1 MYLYEIQLDH
11 HMIRVMVVDD
21 HELVRT
27 GISRILGDAP
37 GISVVAEACSG
48 EEAIPIAKKQTPHVM
63 LMDVSMPGIGGLE
76 ATRKLTQSLP
86 DMKVIVLSV
95 HAEEPI
101 PSRMMQAGASG
112 YLTKGCAVEEILT
125 AIKTVYSGERYIG
138 ADVAQKLA
146 LRMVPGGKLSPF
158 ENLSPREMQV
168 MLMLTQGQKPQAISD
183 HLCLSPKTISTYRH
197 RLYEKLGVDNDSDLT
212 RMAINYGI
220 IEQPGDAVNE

>member
-1 MYLYEIQLDH
+1 
-11 HMIRVMVVDD
+11 MIRVMVVDD

-27 GISRILGDAP
+27 GISRILDDAP

-48 EEAIPIAKKQTPHVM
+48 EEAIPVAKKQTPHVM

-76 ATRKLTQSLP
+76 ATRKLVQSLP
-86 DMKVIVLSV
+86 ELKIIVLSV
-95 HAEEPI
+95 HAEEPV

-112 YLTKGCAVEEILT
+112 YLTKGCAVDEILT

-168 MLMLTQGQKPQAISD
+168 MLMLTQGQKPQTISD

-197 RLYEKLGVDNDSDLT
+197 RIYEKLGVNNDAGLT

-220 IEQPGDAVNE
+220 IQQPGDVVNE

>member
-1 MYLYEIQLDH
+1 
-11 HMIRVMVVDD
+11 MIRVMVVDD

-27 GISRILGDAP
+27 GITRILNDAP
-37 GISVVAEACSG
+37 GITVVAEAASG
-48 EEAIPIAKKQTPHVM
+48 EDAIPIAKKHKPHVM

-76 ATRKLTQSLP
+76 ATRKLVQSLSGL
-86 DMKVIVLSV
+86 KVIVLSV

-112 YLTKGCAVEEILT
+112 YLTKGCAVDEILT

-146 LRMVPGGKLSPF
+146 LRMVPGGQASPF
-158 ENLSPREMQV
+158 EALSPREMQV
-168 MLMLTQGQKPQAISD
+168 MLMLTQGQKPQVISD
-183 HLCLSPKTISTYRH
+183 NLCLSPKTISTYRH
-197 RLYEKLGVDNDSDLT
+197 RLYEKLGVSNDADLT

-220 IEQPGDAVNE
+220 IKQAGDAVNEW

>member
-1 MYLYEIQLDH
+1 
-11 HMIRVMVVDD
+11 MIRVMVVDD

-27 GISRILGDAP
+27 GITRILNDAP
-37 GISVVAEACSG
+37 GISVVAEAGSG
-48 EEAIPIAKKQTPHVM
+48 EEAIPIAKQSRPHVM

-76 ATRKLTQSLP
+76 ATRKLVQSLP
-86 DMKVIVLSV
+86 DLKVIVLSV

-112 YLTKGCAVEEILT
+112 YLTKGSAVDEILT

-146 LRMVPGGKLSPF
+146 LRMVPGGKASPF
-158 ENLSPREMQV
+158 ETLSPREIQV
-168 MLMLTQGQKPQAISD
+168 MLMLTQGQKPQSISD
-183 HLCLSPKTISTYRH
+183 NLCLSPKTISTYRH
-197 RLYEKLGVDNDSDLT
+197 RLYEKLGVSNDADLT

-220 IEQPGDAVNE
+220 IKQAGDAVNE

>member
-1 MYLYEIQLDH
+1 
-11 HMIRVMVVDD
+11 MIRVMVVDD

-27 GISRILGDAP
+27 GISRILDDAP
-37 GISVVAEACSG
+37 GITVVAEAASG
-48 EEAIPIAKKQTPHVM
+48 EDAIPIAKKHKPHVM

-76 ATRKLTQSLP
+76 ATRKLVQALSGL
-86 DMKVIVLSV
+86 KVIVLSV

-112 YLTKGCAVEEILT
+112 YLTKGCAVDEILT

-146 LRMVPGGKLSPF
+146 LKMVPGGKASPF
-158 ENLSPREMQV
+158 ETLSPREMQV

-183 HLCLSPKTISTYRH
+183 SLCLSPKTISTYRH
-197 RLYEKLGVDNDSDLT
+197 RLYEKLGVGNDADLT

-220 IEQPGDAVNE
+220 IEQASDAVNE